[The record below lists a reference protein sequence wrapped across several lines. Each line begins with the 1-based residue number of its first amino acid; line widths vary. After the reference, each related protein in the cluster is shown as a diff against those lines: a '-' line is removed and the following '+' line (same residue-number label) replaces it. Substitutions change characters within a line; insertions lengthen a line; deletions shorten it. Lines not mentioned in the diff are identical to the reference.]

1 VLCLLKEV
9 SAATDY
15 PDPCQELKQ
24 LIRRDITTNLKK
36 KMKHI
41 FTNFWWR

>member
-15 PDPCQELKQ
+15 PDSRKELKQ
-24 LIRRDITTNLKK
+24 LIRRDITTNLENE
-36 KMKHI
+36 M
-41 FTNFWWR
+41 